1 MFLNVIFSKRKLI
14 MLFEKKLN
22 RTHYTILY
30 IFINISKPFYYNI
43 YFNFN
48 LQTIEKKFDIYTE
61 TKIIIRH
68 KILDQK
74 LLR

>member
-14 MLFEKKLN
+14 ILFEKKLN

-43 YFNFN
+43 YFNFTYKQ
-48 LQTIEKKFDIYTE
+48 LRK
-61 TKIIIRH
+61 
-68 KILDQK
+68 K
-74 LLR
+74 LLYIYIKK